1 MSHILVITFDD
12 ETQAMSVLKSLKDL
26 EHMNQLSITDTAVI
40 VKDKEGKVQVK
51 NQAESGVKIGALA
64 GGFFGLMIGSL
75 LFPVAGIL
83 IGAAGGAALGKMFET
98 GVDKKFVQDVRDS
111 LTPGSSAI
119 LFVVGSGNI
128 GLLITAL
135 EPYQGKVFQSTFDSE
150 VEASI
155 EQALK

>member
-1 MSHILVITFDD
+1 
-12 ETQAMSVLKSLKDL
+12 
-26 EHMNQLSITDTAVI
+26 
-40 VKDKEGKVQVK
+40 
-51 NQAESGVKIGALA
+51 
-64 GGFFGLMIGSL
+64 
-75 LFPVAGIL
+75 
-83 IGAAGGAALGKMFET
+83 MFET
-98 GVDKKFVQDVRDS
+98 GVDKQFVKDVRDS

-119 LFVVGSGNI
+119 LFVVGKGNI